1 MIVFKFN
8 SKMEFT
14 PEFFDEASRA
24 WRANK
29 IRIGEGHYK
38 YKRNAFPVT
47 NTVTVKKEL
56 VKGPRRSPRLSSQ
69 TLTT

>member
-1 MIVFKFN
+1 
-8 SKMEFT
+8 MEFT
-14 PEFFDEASRA
+14 PQFFDEASKA

-29 IRIGEGHYK
+29 VRIGESFR
-38 YKRNAFPVT
+38 YKRNAFPV
-47 NTVTVKKEL
+47 KKEVKET

>member
-1 MIVFKFN
+1 
-8 SKMEFT
+8 MEFT
-14 PEFFDEASRA
+14 PQFFDEASKA

-29 IRIGEGHYK
+29 VRIGESFR

-47 NTVTVKKEL
+47 VKKEVKEP